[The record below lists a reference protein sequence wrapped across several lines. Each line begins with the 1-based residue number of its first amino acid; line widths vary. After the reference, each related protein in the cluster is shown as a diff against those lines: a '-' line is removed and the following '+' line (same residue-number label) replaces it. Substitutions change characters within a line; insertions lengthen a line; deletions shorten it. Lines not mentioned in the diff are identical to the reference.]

1 MKELRLAG
9 VSHAFDGHA
18 VLHTVELVVPA
29 NRLVCLLGPSG
40 CGKTTLL
47 RVIAG
52 LETLQTGTIAV
63 GNEAVADARGGLHLP
78 PERRGVGMMF
88 QDYALFPHLTV
99 FENILF
105 GVPRG
110 HAERRAW
117 AREALGH
124 MGLAAYDSAYPHV
137 LSGGQQQRVALLR
150 ALAPE
155 PAILLLDEPFSGL
168 DVTLRAQVRG
178 ETLAFLKRAGQTA
191 LMVTHDPEE
200 AMFMADEMLIMAA
213 GRIVQVGAPAD
224 IYLKPRSAFVATLFG
239 PMNRLRGTVR
249 QGSVETPLGRFPA
262 PGLADGA
269 AADVLVRPEGLR
281 PTAATG
287 VSYGQDWRP
296 CPASLVVVEAHLLGR
311 SSQLRMRIAA
321 ADGEVGLQARVPGI
335 YLPPTSTEVPF
346 SVDERQAFVFPAD

>member
-1 MKELRLAG
+1 MNELKLSG
-9 VSHAFDGHA
+9 VFHAFDGH
-18 VLHTVELVVPA
+18 TVVRDMTFVVPA
-29 NRLVCLLGPSG
+29 HRFVCLLGPSG

-52 LETLQTGTIAV
+52 LEILQAGRITV
-63 GNEAVADARGGLHLP
+63 GEQAVADAANRLQHP

-99 FENILF
+99 FENIVF
-105 GVPRG
+105 GVARG

-117 AREALGH
+117 ARDALGH
-124 MGLAAYDSAYPHV
+124 MGLADYATAYPHV

-168 DVTLRAQVRG
+168 DVTLRVQVRS

-200 AMFMADEMLIMAA
+200 AMFMADEMLVMDA
-213 GRIVQVGAPAD
+213 GKIVQAGVPAD
-224 IYLKPRSAFVATLFG
+224 IYLKPQSAFVATLFG
-239 PMNRLRGTVR
+239 PMNRFRGTVR
-249 QGSVETPLGRFPA
+249 EGAIETPLGRFRA
-262 PGLADGA
+262 PGIADGA
-269 AADVLVRPEGLR
+269 AAEVLIRPEGLR

-296 CPASLVVVEAHLLGR
+296 CPAPLVVAEAHLLGR
-311 SSQLRMRIAA
+311 SSQLRMRITAA
-321 ADGEVGLQARVPGI
+321 GSELTLQARVPGI

-346 SVDERQAFVFPAD
+346 SVDERQAFVFPAG